1 MSTPLSRLPD
11 DPRAALLVIDMQY
24 DFMPGGA
31 LAVAEGDALVP
42 LINRLGARFRN
53 VVITQDWH
61 PAGHISFASSH
72 AGKQPFDSI
81 TLPYGPQTLWPDH
94 CVQASH
100 GAELHADLHIP
111 HAQLILRKG
120 CNAGIDSYSAFV
132 EADRSTQ
139 TGLAGYWKE
148 RGIDSVF
155 VVGLALD
162 FCVAWSALDARAA
175 GFNTW
180 VIGDACKAIDLN
192 GSLAKAWQDLQA
204 AGVVRI
210 DSADVLK

>member
-72 AGKQPFDSI
+72 EGARPFEVI
-81 TLPYGPQTLWPDH
+81 ELPYGPQVLWPDH
-94 CVQASH
+94 CVIGTRGAQFSALLDIPQVQAV
-100 GAELHADLHIP
+100 I
-111 HAQLILRKG
+111 RKG
-120 CNAGIDSYSAFV
+120 YRETIDSYSGFK
-132 EADRSTQ
+132 ENDHSTK
-139 TGLAGYWKE
+139 TGLAGYLNE
-148 RGIDSVF
+148 RGKKRLYIC
-155 VVGLALD
+155 GLAED
-162 FCVAWSALDARAA
+162 FCVAWTAEDGIAA
-175 GFNTW
+175 GFECI
-180 VIGDACKAIDLN
+180 VITDATRPIDTD
-192 GSLAKAWQDLQA
+192 GSLEAAWARMDA
-204 AGVVRI
+204 AGVGRAKI
-210 DSADVLK
+210 TDFL